1 MQRPQKVSLGFW
13 VIVLLFFYGI
23 TSVTTADDLTITYA
37 YSLYSGSTAVD
48 FSPNG
53 NYIATGDIDGDVGF
67 WEVGDDEAID
77 YVNLGGEVQGVTF
90 SPDGRYLAAD
100 GIDENH
106 GGVIVWLLD
115 VATRTTVSGTYVHD
129 DADNINSIAYSPDGR
144 YVAVGLDLVWAYLW
158 DLNSDTRN
166 GWGNVGASEVYD
178 VAFSPDGRYLAT
190 GNDNGDLTLWEL
202 NSWWTDDV
210 NSIDFKPGGHVR
222 SVAFSPD
229 GKYLAADGYDGINTY
244 VNIYNVDTGRVA
256 WQITSGDVYAIAFS
270 PDSEYIALGDIDET
284 ITFYS
289 IGANPTRVGEITAS
303 DEVLDL
309 AWNPDGTMISDGRDV
324 WNVNKPFTPVADATE
339 NKIYWGSFTNG
350 KIQRSNLDGSDV
362 EVVLS
367 GLSSPI
373 GIALDISGGKM
384 YWTGGS
390 SDKIRRANLN
400 GTSVEDILTGLDDP
414 YNIRLDVSDG
424 KVYWTERG
432 SDKIRRANL
441 NGTSVEDLVTSG
453 SHIDGGIALDT
464 TNGKMYWADWYN
476 GSIRRYNLNGSS
488 AEVLLTGLDRPSG
501 IALDVS
507 GGKMY
512 WAEQEAGKIRRA
524 NLNGTSVEDLVP
536 RGLEGPFD
544 IALDTTN
551 GKMYWT
557 DWGTDRI
564 QRANLDGSGVENVL
578 IGLKDPSGIALDL
591 PHSVLSDTIV
601 NLGSSPVESPTVGEL
616 FTLPLNIRNGENVSG
631 YQATVRFDTTALKYV
646 QSANGD
652 YLPDGAFFIPPVVD
666 GNSVTLAASSLTAES
681 NGDGTLATITF
692 EVVAVKTSTLTL
704 SDVLLTD
711 SAGGSSTPQVE
722 ATQIIEPTTPPPPVS
737 VTTVSFS
744 PSTVSSPAIGEQ
756 LTLSLN
762 ITGGENVSGYQAIVN
777 FDTTALKYVQSDN
790 GDYLPAGAFF
800 IPPKVVGG
808 KVTLASTSLAGE
820 SDGDGTLA
828 NITFE
833 IVAVKDSTLTLS
845 DVLLTNSAGQS
856 SQPLVEAA
864 QITEPSPL
872 TNGIGLTLPPDLISE
887 VAFGP
892 NSTYFVL
899 TSQFPTLIGV
909 DDADAIYM
917 DCFIKLDLPGV
928 PDTPVDDPDSNDR
941 RLDNPAYFMFP
952 LETARQQLE
961 SVKAEAQG
969 NNITTVIISAIGAV
983 AGGVVGS
990 VIPGIGTAVGVISG
1004 KAIGSAV
1011 GFAVAIVSSVVIN
1024 QVQAGEKEEAILAS
1038 TADPVLI
1045 LQPFD
1050 FEEETGRPSGAFE
1063 KLFLIPRREIKEIRI
1078 VVAQVY
1084 RLKSEQT
1091 IRTPLPFVEDEARV
1105 VTYEGTWNLEDGT
1118 FAAPGAHPVS
1128 LSDYP
1133 PFQQLSPQV
1142 QEYFRRHFGE
1152 FVKVE
1157 AWHIPEATSLLP
1169 NYPNPFNPETW
1180 IPYQLAAPADV
1191 SIAIYTADGK
1201 LVRTLALGHQ
1211 PVGIYESRSR
1221 AAYWDGRN
1229 TLGEPVASGVYF
1241 YTLTT
1246 GEFTATRKMLIRK

>member
-1 MQRPQKVSLGFW
+1 MQRQQKVLLNFL
-13 VIVLLFFYGI
+13 VIVFLLFYGI
-23 TSVTTADDLTITYA
+23 ISITTADDLTITHA
-37 YSLYSGSTAVD
+37 YSLYSGSESVD
-48 FSPNG
+48 FGPNG

-67 WEVGDDEAID
+67 WEVEDDEAID

-129 DADNINSIAYSPDGR
+129 DAHKINSIAYSPDGR
-144 YVAVGLDLVWAYLW
+144 YVAVAVDLTWAYLW
-158 DLNSDTRN
+158 DLNSGERE

-202 NSWWTDDV
+202 NSWWTDNV
-210 NSIDFKPGGHVR
+210 NKINLKLGGEVR
-222 SVAFSPD
+222 SVAFTPN
-229 GKYLAADGYDGINTY
+229 GKYLAADSYDGRNTSVTIYDIINNKS
-244 VNIYNVDTGRVA
+244 VR
-256 WQITSGDVYAIAFS
+256 QIDPDVYEVNALVFS
-270 PDSEYIALGDIDET
+270 PDGQYLAVGGTDPEIIIYR
-284 ITFYS
+284 
-289 IGANPTRVGEITAS
+289 IGTAEITSVTAIT
-303 DEVLDL
+303 EVATIQTSGEVYDL
-309 AWNPDGTMISDGRDV
+309 AWSPDGTLISDGRDV
-324 WNVNKPFTPVADATE
+324 WNVIYQTPNPPDNT
-339 NKIYWGSFTNG
+339 
-350 KIQRSNLDGSDV
+350 
-362 EVVLS
+362 
-367 GLSSPI
+367 
-373 GIALDISGGKM
+373 
-384 YWTGGS
+384 
-390 SDKIRRANLN
+390 
-400 GTSVEDILTGLDDP
+400 
-414 YNIRLDVSDG
+414 
-424 KVYWTERG
+424 
-432 SDKIRRANL
+432 
-441 NGTSVEDLVTSG
+441 
-453 SHIDGGIALDT
+453 DT
-464 TNGKMYWADWYN
+464 TQ
-476 GSIRRYNLNGSS
+476 
-488 AEVLLTGLDRPSG
+488 EP
-501 IALDVS
+501 DV
-507 GGKMY
+507 
-512 WAEQEAGKIRRA
+512 
-524 NLNGTSVEDLVP
+524 T
-536 RGLEGPFD
+536 
-544 IALDTTN
+544 
-551 GKMYWT
+551 
-557 DWGTDRI
+557 
-564 QRANLDGSGVENVL
+564 
-578 IGLKDPSGIALDL
+578 
-591 PHSVLSDTIV
+591 V
-601 NLGSSPVESPTVGEL
+601 N
-616 FTLPLNIRNGENVSG
+616 
-631 YQATVRFDTTALKYV
+631 
-646 QSANGD
+646 
-652 YLPDGAFFIPPVVD
+652 
-666 GNSVTLAASSLTAES
+666 
-681 NGDGTLATITF
+681 
-692 EVVAVKTSTLTL
+692 
-704 SDVLLTD
+704 
-711 SAGGSSTPQVE
+711 
-722 ATQIIEPTTPPPPVS
+722 
-737 VTTVSFS
+737 FS
-744 PSTVSSPAIGEQ
+744 PSAVQSPAIGEQ

-762 ITGGENVSGYQAIVN
+762 ITGGEKVSGYQAIVN
-777 FDTTALKYVQSDN
+777 FDTTALKHVQSDN

-808 KVTLASTSLAGE
+808 KVTLAATSLAGE

-864 QITEPSPL
+864 QITESSLL

-990 VIPGIGTAVGVISG
+990 VIPGIGTAAGVISG

-1011 GFAVAIVSSVVIN
+1011 GFAVAVVSSVVIN

-1038 TADPVLI
+1038 TADPVLV

-1050 FEEETGRPSGAFE
+1050 SKEETGRPSGAFE
-1063 KLFLIPRREIKEIRI
+1063 KLFLIPQRQIKEIRI

-1091 IRTPLPFVEDEARV
+1091 IRTPLPFVEDDTHV

-1118 FAAPGAHPVS
+1118 FAAPGVLPVS

-1152 FVKVE
+1152 FANVE
-1157 AWHIPEATSLLP
+1157 AWHMPEATFLLP

-1180 IPYQLAAPADV
+1180 IPYQLATPADV
-1191 SIAIYTADGK
+1191 SISIYTAGGQ
-1201 LVRTLALGHQ
+1201 LVRKLELGHQ
-1211 PVGIYESRSR
+1211 AVGIYESRSR
-1221 AAYWDGRN
+1221 AAYWDGKN
-1229 TLGEPVASGVYF
+1229 TSGEPVASGVYF
-1241 YTLTT
+1241 YTLTA
-1246 GEFTATRKMLIRK
+1246 GDFTATRKMLIRK